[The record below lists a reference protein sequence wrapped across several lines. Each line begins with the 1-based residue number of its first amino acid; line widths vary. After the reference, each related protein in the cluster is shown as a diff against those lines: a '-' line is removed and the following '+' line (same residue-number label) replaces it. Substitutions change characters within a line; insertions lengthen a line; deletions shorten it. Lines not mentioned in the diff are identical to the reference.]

1 MVFTTTREFN
11 VEGAPSAPLGIDP
24 LAGKPILREDLSNA
38 ALERLVQQ
46 YVAAGMPEPQAR
58 RLAANQVKMY
68 GPQGASGLADEHAN
82 DPAGV
87 KESAAA
93 IAEDDRRHAQ
103 MKADYDRATG
113 LGPASPELEAQFADS
128 ERYSAEQGRLRR
140 AGLHSQTPVD
150 PGTPEQQASWNQF
163 LEDNPDEMRRYRPQV
178 AAEREQAV
186 RAGEE
191 TAHAAMLDQKYGPGV
206 GAKYLEAKS
215 QGRSVGTDVIP
226 VPTYSDDEMAQRREA
241 AAASNDIRLRRRLI
255 AAAGYEADPGE
266 EVSLDDMRTR
276 IAIRKQADREARERQ
291 WKAQVMLRAG
301 NRVGALGTEGLD
313 DWQRAAIAG
322 GPTPLAVEAARAAR
336 QSPDNDV
343 RLKGIE
349 AQIAA
354 ANADREARANE
365 FRATMARQ
373 EAEAKERA
381 KQFDASQT
389 LAMTR
394 MTEEGK
400 RQEAAIAAQLA
411 SSGREWDARRA
422 MNTENAEVER
432 HRAATA
438 DKKIDEQ
445 VRMAEDKARM
455 LAEREA
461 RLRELEFQQKSPGM
475 YDVISGRADTRDAA
489 SSLKAMAGR
498 SDRFQWLPGGGFGL
512 REATAMNDELLGLA
526 RQAELLG
533 VQSPLTDPAYRREL
547 IKRYGY
553 ASGWSGGRG
562 GWFGDF
568 WHPMPPD
575 LR

>member
-1 MVFTTTREFN
+1 
-11 VEGAPSAPLGIDP
+11 
-24 LAGKPILREDLSNA
+24 
-38 ALERLVQQ
+38 
-46 YVAAGMPEPQAR
+46 
-58 RLAANQVKMY
+58 
-68 GPQGASGLADEHAN
+68 
-82 DPAGV
+82 
-87 KESAAA
+87 
-93 IAEDDRRHAQ
+93 
-103 MKADYDRATG
+103 
-113 LGPASPELEAQFADS
+113 
-128 ERYSAEQGRLRR
+128 
-140 AGLHSQTPVD
+140 
-150 PGTPEQQASWNQF
+150 
-163 LEDNPDEMRRYRPQV
+163 MRRYRPQV

-354 ANADREARANE
+354 ANADRDARAKE
-365 FRATMARQ
+365 FAATMQRQ
-373 EAEAKERA
+373 EAEAAERA
-381 KQFDASQT
+381 RQFEASQ
-389 LAMTR
+389 AMNMAR
-394 MTEEGK
+394 MEAEGK

-411 SSGREWDARRA
+411 NSGREWDARRA
-422 MNTENAEVER
+422 MNTENADAER
-432 HRAATA
+432 QKADAAA
-438 DKKIDEQ
+438 LKINEQ
-445 VRMAEDKARM
+445 IRMAEEARAK
-455 LAEREA
+455 AEREKEIMAWESQYGPGA
-461 RLRELEFQQKSPGM
+461 RHIVDGA
-475 YDVISGRADTRDAA
+475 YDTPEAQE
-489 SSLKAMAGR
+489 SLGAMAAAADKSWTGFYNSDAVRLDATLQRLGIADPSVRKRLVNEYGLGPMSASGPGGR
-498 SDRFQWLPGGGFGL
+498 SGPVSMFANWLYGAP
-512 REATAMNDELLGLA
+512 RYSQVPTPA
-526 RQAELLG
+526 R
-533 VQSPLTDPAYRREL
+533 
-547 IKRYGY
+547 
-553 ASGWSGGRG
+553 
-562 GWFGDF
+562 
-568 WHPMPPD
+568 
-575 LR
+575 